1 MGALPNHRF
10 DAMDP
15 LPAADNGQT
24 FQGLSAAEAATRLE
38 REGPNELPS
47 AKPPSVFRTALGVL
61 REPMFLLLIGTGVVY
76 VLLGDPKEAVAL
88 MVAVFVIIGITF
100 YQERRTERALHALR
114 ELSSPRALVVRDGA
128 RRRIAGREV
137 VRGDLVVLAEGD
149 RIPAD
154 GLVLESRNLTA
165 DESLL
170 TGESVPVRK
179 AAAQGEIVMEH
190 PGGDDQPF
198 VFSGTLVAQGK
209 GVARITATGPR
220 TELGKIGQALEGLRQ
235 ENTHLQRETNRLVR
249 FLAVAGFFLC
259 AFVAVAYGYT
269 RGDWL
274 RGVLAGLTLAISM
287 IPEEFP
293 VVLTIFLALGA
304 WRISRQRVLTRRM
317 PAIETL
323 GAATVLCVDKTG
335 TLTLNQMT
343 VEKLFAAGEY
353 LTLASHGDHELPEK
367 FYETVEFSILA
378 SSRDPFDP
386 MEKAFLQLGQR
397 YSVSTNHLHPDRVL
411 AREYPLSSGLPAMSR
426 AWETPGSAEYVV
438 AAKGAPEAI
447 ISLCRLPVAEE
458 QKLLTATEEMAGA
471 GLRVL
476 GVARARSSHP
486 LPDDQRA
493 FPFDFVGLVGLA
505 DPLRPSVP
513 AAVKD
518 CYAAGIRVI
527 MITGDYPVTAKNIAA
542 RIPLQNATEVITG
555 PELRKMSESEL
566 ERRIRNVN
574 IFARVVP
581 EQKLQLIHALRAT
594 GEVVAMTGDGVNDAP
609 ALKAA
614 DIGVAMGARGTDVAR
629 EAAAMV
635 LLDDDFSSIVNA
647 IRLGRRIYDN
657 LKKATAYILA
667 LHVPIAGLTLVPVL
681 VGWPLIL
688 MPLHV
693 LFLELVTDPAC
704 SIAFEAEPEEAN
716 VMKRPPRDPRE
727 QLFPRHRV
735 MLSLLQGLTVLLSVL
750 AVYAVAR
757 YWGHD
762 ETDCRTLAFATLVM
776 GNVALIFTNRSWA
789 NTIWETQRTPNPALW
804 WISGGALVVLALML
818 YVPFL
823 RDFFRFSVMHPADV
837 FVAGLAGFLGVL
849 WFEVLKLVRR
859 KFTRPVAQRS

>member
-1 MGALPNHRF
+1 MGALPESF
-10 DAMDP
+10 E
-15 LPAADNGQT
+15 PASQKPASDGALL
-24 FQGLSAAEAATRLE
+24 FQGLSEVEAAASFE
-38 REGPNELPS
+38 REGPNELAS
-47 AKPPSVFRTALGVL
+47 AKPPSVFRTALQVL

-100 YQERRTERALHALR
+100 YQERKTEHALQALR
-114 ELSSPRALVVRDGA
+114 ELSSPRALVIRDGE

-179 AAAQGEIVMEH
+179 VAAHNDVAMEH

-209 GVARITATGPR
+209 GIARITATGPR
-220 TELGKIGQALEGLRQ
+220 TELGKIGKALESLRQ
-235 ENTHLQRETNRLVR
+235 EDTHLQRETNRLVR
-249 FLAVAGFFLC
+249 FLAVASLFLC
-259 AFVAVAYGYT
+259 VFVAVAYGYT

-323 GAATVLCVDKTG
+323 GSATVLCVDKTG
-335 TLTLNQMT
+335 TLTLNRMT

-353 LTLASHGDHELPEK
+353 LNLPSHRDNQLPEK
-367 FYETVEFSILA
+367 FHETVEFSILA

-386 MEKAFLQLGQR
+386 MEKAFLQLGER
-397 YSVSTNHLHPDRVL
+397 YSFSTSHLHPERVL

-426 AWETPGSAEYVV
+426 AWETPGSTGYLV

-447 ISLCRLPVAEE
+447 ISLCWLQAGEE
-458 QKLLTATEEMAGA
+458 RKLLAATEEMAA
-471 GLRVL
+471 SGLRVL
-476 GVARARSSHP
+476 GVARTHCAGA
-486 LPDDQRA
+486 LPDDQRT
-493 FPFDFVGLVGLA
+493 FKFSFVGLVGLA

-513 AAVKD
+513 TAVKD

-542 RIPLQNATEVITG
+542 QVPLLNATEVITG
-555 PELRKMSESEL
+555 PELRKMSDSEL
-566 ERRIRNVN
+566 ERRIRTVN

-581 EQKLQLIHALRAT
+581 EQKLQLIHALQAT

-667 LHVPIAGLTLVPVL
+667 LHVPIAGLSLVPVL

-727 QLFPRHRV
+727 RLFPRDRI
-735 MLSLLQGLTVLLSVL
+735 MLSLLQGLTVLLCVV

-757 YWGHD
+757 HWGHD
-762 ETDCRTLAFATLVM
+762 ETDCRTLAFATLVVA
-776 GNVALIFTNRSWA
+776 NVALIFTNRSWA
-789 NTIWETQRTPNPALW
+789 NTIWETHRTPNPALW
-804 WISGGALVVLALML
+804 WIVGGALVVLALMF

-823 RDFFRFSVMHPADV
+823 RDFFRFSIMHPADLL
-837 FVAGLAGFLGVL
+837 VAGLAGFLGVL
-849 WFEVLKLVRR
+849 WFEVLKLIRR
-859 KFTRPVAQRS
+859 KATRPVAARS

>member
-1 MGALPNHRF
+1 MGALPESF
-10 DAMDP
+10 EPA
-15 LPAADNGQT
+15 LQKPAAESALLL
-24 FQGLSAAEAATRLE
+24 QGLSEAEAAARFE
-38 REGPNELPS
+38 REGPNELAS
-47 AKPPSVFRTALGVL
+47 AKPPSVFRTALQVL

-100 YQERRTERALHALR
+100 YQERKTEHALLALR
-114 ELSSPRALVVRDGA
+114 ELSSPRALVIRDGE

-179 AAAQGEIVMEH
+179 VTAHRDVAMEH

-198 VFSGTLVAQGK
+198 IFSGTLVAQGR
-209 GVARITATGPR
+209 GIARITATGPR
-220 TELGKIGQALEGLRQ
+220 TELGKIGKALETLRQ
-235 ENTHLQRETNRLVR
+235 EDTHLQRETNRLVR
-249 FLAVAGFFLC
+249 FLAVASLFLC

-323 GAATVLCVDKTG
+323 GSATVLCVDKTG
-335 TLTLNQMT
+335 TLTLNRMT
-343 VEKLFAAGEY
+343 VEKLFAGGEY
-353 LTLASHGDHELPEK
+353 LNVPSHRENQLPEK
-367 FYETVEFSILA
+367 FHQTVEFSILA

-386 MEKAFLQLGQR
+386 MEKAFLQLGDQ
-397 YSVSTNHLHPDRVL
+397 YSFSTNHLHPERAL

-426 AWETPGSAEYVV
+426 AWETPGSAGYLV

-447 ISLCRLPVAEE
+447 ISLCRLGALEE
-458 QKLLTATEEMAGA
+458 RKLLAATEEMAA
-471 GLRVL
+471 SGLRVL
-476 GVARARSSHP
+476 GVARAHCAGA
-486 LPDDQRA
+486 LPDDQRT
-493 FPFDFVGLVGLA
+493 FKFSFVGLVGLA

-513 AAVKD
+513 AAVKG

-527 MITGDYPVTAKNIAA
+527 MITGDYPVTATNIAA
-542 RIPLQNATEVITG
+542 QIPLRNATDVITG
-555 PELRKMSESEL
+555 PELRKMSDSEL
-566 ERRIRNVN
+566 ERRIRTVN

-657 LKKATAYILA
+657 LKKATSYILA
-667 LHVPIAGLTLVPVL
+667 LHVPIAGLSLVPVL

-727 QLFPRHRV
+727 RLFPRDRV
-735 MLSLLQGLTVLLSVL
+735 MLSLLQGLAVLLCVL

-757 YWGHD
+757 QWGHD
-762 ETDCRTLAFATLVM
+762 ETDCRTLAFATLVV
-776 GNVALIFTNRSWA
+776 GNVALIFTNRSWT

-804 WISGGALVVLALML
+804 WIVGGALAVLALMF

-823 RDFFRFSVMHPADV
+823 RVFFRFSVMHPADLL
-837 FVAGLAGFLGVL
+837 VAGLAGFLGVL
-849 WFEVLKLVRR
+849 WFEVLKRIRR
-859 KFTRPVAQRS
+859 KFTRPVAVGS